1 MLGTAWP
8 AMRQSFGA
16 PVGDLGLIL
25 LVNTLGSVVIAAF
38 VGRLIQKLRISAL
51 LAVAASCAALS
62 GLGYAA
68 APGLWLILAIGPL
81 LGAAIGMIDGGLNT
95 AVALTG
101 RPRLLN
107 LLHGFYGIGTALG
120 PLIVTA
126 AILAGSWRPAYLFL
140 AALDFAAA
148 ALWVLHHRRVP
159 PPGALRAPSGTDT
172 GQGAEVTDPAAAWS
186 RQRLV
191 SVLALGLIVFFVY
204 TGLEVSAGQ
213 WQTSYLRG
221 HLNMSASSAGLASF
235 GYWGT
240 LTAVRIGLALP
251 AKPVPPRHVIGWGLA
266 VSVVAAALIW
276 LATRHRGHR
285 GRVRHPRRRPRRC
298 LPGPHRHHPPADRR
312 AASPARHRLASRRRR
327 SRRIRHFRTPRP
339 PHRHHQPQPSSAP
352 PSSPSPCSSS
362 WPTQPWPDS
371 SYTAAP
377 VTRGHPAPGNSCA
390 SVDGRCFSG
399 AYRVQRCGVRVRVAV
414 GLLEPGEQLE
424 QACWATRGGSPATSR
439 ARCGIWTGDGPALA
453 VQGDE
458 HGEQRDQSHH
468 DQHQDHDQ
476 HPQQDRIPAQLLR

>member
-1 MLGTAWP
+1 VQETHGPRSATAPSRAGIDRRFDLLSLGTFIIIGLPDGMLGTAWP
-8 AMRQSFGA
+8 AMRQSFGV

-38 VGRLIQKLRISAL
+38 VGRLIQKLGISAL

-62 GLGYAA
+62 GLGYTA

-107 LLHGFYGIGTALG
+107 LLHGFYGIGAALG

-140 AALDFAAA
+140 AVLNFAAA
-148 ALWVLHHRRVP
+148 ALWVLHHRRLP
-159 PPGALRAPSGTDT
+159 PPGALRAPSGTAS
-172 GQGAEVTDPAAAWS
+172 GQGADMPDPAAAWS

-213 WQTSYLRG
+213 WETSYLRG

-235 GYWGT
+235 GYWGA

-251 AKPVPPRHVIGWGLA
+251 AKPVLPRHVIGCGLA
-266 VSVVAAALIW
+266 VSVVAAALICW
-276 LATRHRGHR
+276 QPDTAVTVAGFVILGAALAG
-285 GRVRHPRRRPRRC
+285 VF
-298 LPGPHRHHPPADRR
+298 PALIAITPQRIGERR
-312 AASPARHRLASRRRR
+312 AQHAIAWQVGAAAAGGSG
-327 SRRIRHFRTPRP
+327 I
-339 PHRHHQPQPSSAP
+339 SALL
-352 PSSPSPCSSS
+352 
-362 WPTQPWPDS
+362 
-371 SYTAAP
+371 
-377 VTRGHPAPGNSCA
+377 
-390 SVDGRCFSG
+390 
-399 AYRVQRCGVRVRVAV
+399 
-414 GLLEPGEQLE
+414 GLLID
-424 QACWATRGGSPATSR
+424 TTSLS
-439 ARCGIWTGDGPALA
+439 ILGPALLCLA
-453 VQGDE
+453 LVLVAANAALAGLVP
-458 HGEQRDQSHH
+458 HSPRHLGT
-468 DQHQDHDQ
+468 
-476 HPQQDRIPAQLLR
+476 PTPGTPAHRQLAR

>member
-1 MLGTAWP
+1 VQEIQGPRSATAPSPAGIDRRFDLLSLGTFIIIGLPDGMLGTAWP
-8 AMRQSFGA
+8 AMRQSFGV

-38 VGRLIQKLRISAL
+38 VGRLIQKLGISAL

-101 RPRLLN
+101 RSRLLN
-107 LLHGFYGIGTALG
+107 LLHGFYGIGAALG

-148 ALWVLHHRRVP
+148 ALWILQHRRVP
-159 PPGALRAPSGTDT
+159 PSGALRAPSGTGT
-172 GQGAEVTDPAAAWS
+172 GQGADVTDPAAAWS

-213 WQTSYLRG
+213 WETSYLRG
-221 HLNMSASSAGLASF
+221 HLNMSASTAGLASF
-235 GYWGT
+235 GYWGA

-251 AKPVPPRHVIGWGLA
+251 AKPVPPRQVIGWGLA
-266 VSVVAAALIW
+266 VSVVAAALICW
-276 LATRHRGHR
+276 QPDTAVTVAGFVILGAALAG
-285 GRVRHPRRRPRRC
+285 VF
-298 LPGPHRHHPPADRR
+298 PALIAITPQRIGERR
-312 AASPARHRLASRRRR
+312 AQHAIAWQVGAAAAGGSG
-327 SRRIRHFRTPRP
+327 I
-339 PHRHHQPQPSSAP
+339 SALL
-352 PSSPSPCSSS
+352 
-362 WPTQPWPDS
+362 
-371 SYTAAP
+371 
-377 VTRGHPAPGNSCA
+377 
-390 SVDGRCFSG
+390 
-399 AYRVQRCGVRVRVAV
+399 
-414 GLLEPGEQLE
+414 GLLID
-424 QACWATRGGSPATSR
+424 TTSLS
-439 ARCGIWTGDGPALA
+439 ILGPALLFLA
-453 VQGDE
+453 LVLVVANAALARLVP
-458 HGEQRDQSHH
+458 HSPRH
-468 DQHQDHDQ
+468 
-476 HPQQDRIPAQLLR
+476 

>member
-1 MLGTAWP
+1 MQETRPGRQPATALSPAGLDRRFDLLSLGTFITVGLPDGMLGTAWP

-38 VGRLIQKLRISAL
+38 VGRLIQKLGISAL
-51 LAVAASCAALS
+51 LAVAALCAALG

-120 PLIVTA
+120 PLVVTA

-140 AALDFAAA
+140 AALDLVAAV
-148 ALWVLHHRRVP
+148 LWVLHHRRVP

-172 GQGAEVTDPAAAWS
+172 GQGADVTDPAAAWS

-213 WQTSYLRG
+213 WETSYLRG

-235 GYWGT
+235 GYWGA

-266 VSVVAAALIW
+266 VSVVAATLIWWQPDTAVTVAGFVILGAALAGIFPALI
-276 LATRHRGHR
+276 AITPQRIGE
-285 GRVRHPRRRPRRC
+285 
-298 LPGPHRHHPPADRR
+298 RR
-312 AASPARHRLASRRRR
+312 AQHAIAWQVGAAAAGGSGISALLGLLIDTTSLTILGSAILSLALLLVLANAALARLAPYSP
-327 SRRIRHFRTPRP
+327 RH
-339 PHRHHQPQPSSAP
+339 
-352 PSSPSPCSSS
+352 
-362 WPTQPWPDS
+362 
-371 SYTAAP
+371 
-377 VTRGHPAPGNSCA
+377 
-390 SVDGRCFSG
+390 
-399 AYRVQRCGVRVRVAV
+399 
-414 GLLEPGEQLE
+414 
-424 QACWATRGGSPATSR
+424 
-439 ARCGIWTGDGPALA
+439 
-453 VQGDE
+453 
-458 HGEQRDQSHH
+458 
-468 DQHQDHDQ
+468 
-476 HPQQDRIPAQLLR
+476 